1 MAADDFARGFAV
13 QSPVEGDDAAKGRGG
28 IAAVRGVVGSKYVFT
43 QCRTAGVGVFD
54 DDAGG
59 LFLETDNGLQ
69 GGVGVSEV
77 VVGERFT
84 L

>member
-1 MAADDFARGFAV
+1 M
-13 QSPVEGDDAAKGRGG
+13 
-28 IAAVRGVVGSKYVFT
+28 RGVVGSKYVFT
-43 QCRTAGVGVFD
+43 QCHAAGVSVFD